1 MNRQLLSYAICVIIA
16 FGYIAGAW
24 AARAAEDGDN
34 SFELLMPLSEQFM
47 TTEQKMIVKHTGTY
61 QSYKNES
68 QFLQIG
74 QQLSQRFQLP
84 VSEDFTRDGD
94 HLLYKT
100 SVQDQ
105 PEGID
110 TSLLWIG
117 FADGTTELIVTAQT
131 TKPNKAAAIRS
142 VQQDMAD
149 KLASLHIKPQWN
161 VMIQGIASEAY
172 RTDAS
177 PLNDSLRSRLLAQ
190 KVEQYEDAGS
200 TSITYYS
207 PLFKERITNGKQDMN
222 LQVAVHR
229 NSVTQ
234 QNRITIGIPAITVE
248 Y

>member
-1 MNRQLLSYAICVIIA
+1 MNRRLLGYALCLVIVLGCI
-16 FGYIAGAW
+16 GSAW
-24 AARAAEDGDN
+24 AVQAATDGES
-34 SFELLMPLSEQFM
+34 SFDLLMPLSEQFM
-47 TTEQKMIVKHTGTY
+47 NGEQKMIVKHAGTY
-61 QSYKNES
+61 QSYTNDL

-74 QQLSQRFQLP
+74 QQLSQRFELP
-84 VSEDFTRDGD
+84 VSEEFTRDTD

-105 PEGID
+105 PDGID

-117 FADGTTELIVTAQT
+117 FPDGTSELIITAQT
-131 TKPNKAAAIRS
+131 TKPNEAATILS
-142 VQQDMAD
+142 VQQHLAD
-149 KLASLHIKPQWN
+149 KLVSLHIKPQWN
-161 VMIQGIASEAY
+161 VMIQGIASNAY

-177 PLNDSLRSRLLAQ
+177 PLNDWLKNQLKA
-190 KVEQYEDAGS
+190 KVVEQYEDAGS

-207 PLFKERITNGKQDMN
+207 PLFKDHITNGKQDMN